1 VVAVSFAASV
11 ASANAQREA
20 RIAASEALKA
30 EGDAEASAIRARG
43 TAEADSTRAQ
53 AEALAERAEAL
64 LKQRVIDQ
72 LPEIVRAAAEPLG
85 AISQMTVISSDG
97 TGTNQLGDNVAGQ
110 LATSTKIIKDLVGI
124 DIGELIN
131 GKVVGEATGTA
142 VAKGAAGS
150 AARRTAPKKDSG
162 AS

>member
-1 VVAVSFAASV
+1 M
-11 ASANAQREA
+11 
-20 RIAASEALKA
+20 
-30 EGDAEASAIRARG
+30 
-43 TAEADSTRAQ
+43 
-53 AEALAERAEAL
+53 
-64 LKQRVIDQ
+64 
-72 LPEIVRAAAEPLG
+72 RAAAEPLS

-131 GKVVGEATGTA
+131 GKVVGEATGAA

-150 AARRTAPKKDSG
+150 GTGRRS
-162 AS
+162 ASKGSSAS